1 MEMTTEKP
9 DRKKHTYV
17 QSLAAP
23 PEKVFPL
30 LCPTLEKEWVPG
42 WAPMK
47 IITGSGFAEKDC
59 IFVTP
64 AEPNPS
70 IWIVT
75 RHDPAGFALEMYK
88 ITPGHT
94 VGKIEISLQPD
105 GTGTGASVSYE
116 YTALSREG
124 QDFLAGFT
132 SEWYVGFMK
141 GWERSLNHYLMTGR
155 KRGD

>member
-30 LCPTLEKEWVPG
+30 LCPAMEKEWVPG
-42 WAPMK
+42 WAPIK

-75 RHDPAGFALEMYK
+75 WHDPAGFALEMYK
-88 ITPGHT
+88 ITG
-94 VGKIEISLQPD
+94 L
-105 GTGTGASVSYE
+105 YR
-116 YTALSREG
+116 RE
-124 QDFLAGFT
+124 DRDIPSA
-132 SEWYVGFMK
+132 
-141 GWERSLNHYLMTGR
+141 ERHRDRR
-155 KRGD
+155 KRIL